1 MFEDMFSKNS
11 HVFVNLRARRMLI
24 GIFAAAIWC
33 LGPLVWCFCLL
44 LRGAPGSAQS
54 CSFNCNTAET
64 PDEVMICQRADL
76 CRLDIQMSALYFS
89 LRNSLTGARRS
100 NLVADQSQWLR
111 DRIGCGGDYACLNTS
126 YQTRV
131 RQLQRNY

>member
-11 HVFVNLRARRMLI
+11 HVFVNLRATRMRVSTL
-24 GIFAAAIWC
+24 AAAVLC
-33 LGPLVWCFCLL
+33 LGLL
-44 LRGAPGSAQS
+44 LPSAAMAAQS
-54 CSFNCNTAET
+54 CSFNCNTAEA

-89 LRNSLTGARRS
+89 LRNSLAGTRRA

-111 DRIGCGGDYACLNTS
+111 GRIGCGGDYACLNTS
-126 YQTRV
+126 YQMRV

>member
-24 GIFAAAIWC
+24 GIFAAVIWC
-33 LGPLVWCFCLL
+33 LGLL
-44 LRGAPGSAQS
+44 LPSAAMAAQS

>member
-24 GIFAAAIWC
+24 GIFAAVIWC
-33 LGPLVWCFCLL
+33 LGLL
-44 LRGAPGSAQS
+44 LPSAAMAAQS

-89 LRNSLTGARRS
+89 LRNSLTGGRRS